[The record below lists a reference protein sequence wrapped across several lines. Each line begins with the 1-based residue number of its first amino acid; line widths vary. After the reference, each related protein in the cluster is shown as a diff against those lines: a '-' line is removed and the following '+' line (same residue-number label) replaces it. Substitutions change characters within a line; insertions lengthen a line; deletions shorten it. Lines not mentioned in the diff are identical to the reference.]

1 MAEIFVV
8 SSGRVQ
14 LLLATCQGCTCYLLF
29 CRTIACNFSS
39 KWRQVFISRDF
50 LCHSTA
56 FQAWLRVAP
65 SEEAMTAAEF
75 ARTKMHLGH
84 SKVVPQV
91 KQNDIRIWW
100 SRIEFQSPP
109 LKAGACARSSWSF
122 GHVADLAGRV
132 EVTTAFDSYRSEPCW
147 IHLGTV
153 GCVSTF
159 HGRIATWMPFGAG
172 QCCNP
177 KPGERTCKPDWT
189 LVRKLPAR
197 GAIRS
202 CQGWTLSPATFTAGG
217 LASGA
222 AKILEYIFGR
232 LPHALFCR
240 YIARRI
246 LEAWRTNM
254 AERTGQSGSQA
265 VVIGHSFCHFDGV
278 GEEWLNGWWKVAQ
291 LIVCGQVLA
300 SQGGQSNHFKLQEN
314 GKNTISRMLSQ
325 RVVSS
330 KVFIDDCRK
339 LMFNS

>member
-8 SSGRVQ
+8 SSGRV
-14 LLLATCQGCTCYLLF
+14 LATCQGCTCYLLF

-39 KWRQVFISRDF
+39 KWRQVFISPDF

-84 SKVVPQV
+84 NKVVPQV
-91 KQNDIRIWW
+91 KQNDIRIWQ

-132 EVTTAFDSYRSEPCW
+132 EVTTACDSYRSEPCW

-177 KPGERTCKPDWT
+177 MPGERTCKT
-189 LVRKLPAR
+189 RLNNLSESYRQGELSEAAKAELSALPHSQRADLLQELRRFLIHIWSTSAR
-197 GAIRS
+197 LILQIHCSQNFGGMKNEH
-202 CQGWTLSPATFTAGG
+202 GWTHWTERIS
-217 LASGA
+217 S
-222 AKILEYIFGR
+222 
-232 LPHALFCR
+232 CR
-240 YIARRI
+240 H
-246 LEAWRTNM
+246 W
-254 AERTGQSGSQA
+254 
-265 VVIGHSFCHFDGV
+265 
-278 GEEWLNGWWKVAQ
+278 AQ
-291 LIVCGQVLA
+291 LL
-300 SQGGQSNHFKLQEN
+300 SLWWSWR
-314 GKNTISRMLSQ
+314 RMVDLHSW
-325 RVVSS
+325 
-330 KVFIDDCRK
+330 
-339 LMFNS
+339 